1 MLPSVY
7 STYCFYSFLR
17 LTQWVHDLNI
27 LCYEHVLVMIVHA
40 KNSIGVVMFSQS
52 PLESTFYGTLFAMQQ
67 FYFSCLLII
76 PAVDSSSNSHG
87 HGTWNLGDC
96 PM

>member
-52 PLESTFYGTLFAMQQ
+52 PLESTLWYIVCHATVLFLM
-67 FYFSCLLII
+67 LI
-76 PAVDSSSNSHG
+76 DHTCSRF
-87 HGTWNLGDC
+87 LQ
-96 PM
+96 